1 MESKEKLSSTKKTA
15 NKETVKK
22 EVKTNKTLA
31 TSTAKKTSANNKK
44 SATDSNKKLLK
55 ETTKTE
61 AKLNTKSSA
70 KKQPTSAAK
79 KVSAKLAPSKNA
91 KNSAKTVAQQK
102 ANNASNQLD
111 MAKKG
116 LKEVSKQSNNTK
128 KETIT
133 LATEKSLKEEQS
145 TVENSNRKN
154 IDILNDNNLKNVETN
169 NSLQAKTTQNQ
180 TVLNEE
186 NNKTKVL
193 YVVSECHPFCAT
205 GGLADVAE
213 GLPKFINNNSNIDM
227 RVVLPLYSDIPSMYR
242 DNFKFLGY
250 KYVPVA
256 WRNVYCGVF
265 TYTLNGVTYYFLDNE
280 YYFKRGGGIYSY
292 YDDGERFA
300 FTSRAVL
307 ELISLMNFNP
317 NIIHCND
324 WQSAL
329 IPIYL
334 KTVYANN
341 PNFNKI
347 KTVFTLHN
355 TEYQGKFD
363 IKIISDLFGIDARY
377 TSLLEYNKDLNLV
390 KGAICCCDKF
400 TTVSPSYS
408 QEILSPEH
416 SNGLDPILR
425 QNAYKICGILNA
437 IDCEFYDPKTDNVLY
452 KNYDVNSIQEKCEN
466 KLAIQKELG
475 LEVNKDVPMMCIV
488 TRMAKHKGLDLIKTC
503 MEGIVANNSV
513 QFIAVGGGDREYED
527 YFKYLQSKYPTKVKA
542 LLGYSNTWGRKA
554 YGASDIFI
562 MPSKSEPCGLSQMV
576 ASRYGAIPIVRETG
590 GLRDSMWD
598 FGCEGGGN
606 AYTFH
611 NYNIQDLV
619 YSITRALNDYKN
631 KTDWQNKMK
640 ICMSRDFSWKVS
652 ANGYISI
659 YNELSK

>member
-1 MESKEKLSSTKKTA
+1 MESKEKELSTKKTA
-15 NKETVKK
+15 GNNATKKSTQVKKESVKKVAKKPTVTKAKTQGATTSKTTTKKVASSTKTKQVASQKAKNTAKTVKK
-22 EVKTNKTLA
+22 VSTSKTTPVKKSVKKADIEKKDNIVLTTEKPQEKEITRLEISDQKVVNITNKTNVVKEEVNKQTNENLQKVEA
-31 TSTAKKTSANNKK
+31 VKQDNKK
-44 SATDSNKKLLK
+44 
-55 ETTKTE
+55 
-61 AKLNTKSSA
+61 
-70 KKQPTSAAK
+70 
-79 KVSAKLAPSKNA
+79 
-91 KNSAKTVAQQK
+91 
-102 ANNASNQLD
+102 
-111 MAKKG
+111 
-116 LKEVSKQSNNTK
+116 
-128 KETIT
+128 I
-133 LATEKSLKEEQS
+133 
-145 TVENSNRKN
+145 
-154 IDILNDNNLKNVETN
+154 
-169 NSLQAKTTQNQ
+169 
-180 TVLNEE
+180 
-186 NNKTKVL
+186 KVL

-213 GLPKFINNNSNIDM
+213 GLPKYINNNSDIDM
-227 RVVLPLYSDIPSMYR
+227 RVVLPMYSDIPSVYR
-242 DNFKFLGY
+242 EKFKFLGY

-265 TYTLNGVTYYFLDNE
+265 TYSLNGVTYYFLDNE

-307 ELISLMNFNP
+307 ELISLMDFIP

-334 KTVYANN
+334 KTIYVNN
-341 PNFNKI
+341 PYYNKI

-363 IKIISDLFGIDARY
+363 IKIISDLFGIDAKY

-400 TTVSPSYS
+400 TTVSPTYA
-408 QEILSPEH
+408 QEILTPEH

-437 IDCEFYDPKTDNVLY
+437 IDCDFYNPKTDNVLY
-452 KNYDVNSIQEKCEN
+452 KNYDVKTMQDKCEN

-475 LEVNKDVPMMCIV
+475 LEVNKDIPMMCIV

-503 MEGIVANNSV
+503 MENIVANRPI
-513 QFIAVGGGDREYED
+513 QFVAVGGGDREYED
-527 YFKYLQSKYPTKVKA
+527 YFRYLQGKYPSKVKA
-542 LLGYSNTWGRKA
+542 LLGYSNVWGRKA
-554 YGASDIFI
+554 YGASDIFL
-562 MPSKSEPCGLSQMV
+562 MPSKSEPCGISQMI

-590 GLRDSMWD
+590 GLKDSMWD
-598 FGCEGGGN
+598 FGCPNGGN
-606 AYTFH
+606 AYTFR
-611 NYNIQDLV
+611 NYNTGDLV
-619 YSITRALNDYKN
+619 YSITRALNDYSN
-631 KTDWQNKMK
+631 KADWQNKMK
-640 ICMSRDFSWKVS
+640 ICMLRDFSWKVS

>member
-1 MESKEKLSSTKKTA
+1 MESKENKTSKKTA
-15 NKETVKK
+15 KSTVVKKVAETQKIEAKNSVKSLGKTNKK
-22 EVKTNKTLA
+22 EV
-31 TSTAKKTSANNKK
+31 
-44 SATDSNKKLLK
+44 
-55 ETTKTE
+55 
-61 AKLNTKSSA
+61 TKSSEKA
-70 KKQPTSAAK
+70 GTNLQKATPKKASEAVTK
-79 KVSAKLAPSKNA
+79 KDVGLVSKKSTTVASPVKNA
-91 KNSAKTVAQQK
+91 KKSPVASKVANTTKQSLKTDSTKINKNSKEKHGINNQNSALKIVLEKPAEDEKNYNVNILESSANLIDNNST
-102 ANNASNQLD
+102 NNAKNNIQNNQNSVTEN
-111 MAKKG
+111 G
-116 LKEVSKQSNNTK
+116 K
-128 KETIT
+128 KE
-133 LATEKSLKEEQS
+133 K
-145 TVENSNRKN
+145 
-154 IDILNDNNLKNVETN
+154 DNNKI
-169 NSLQAKTTQNQ
+169 
-180 TVLNEE
+180 
-186 NNKTKVL
+186 KVL

-213 GLPKFINNNSNIDM
+213 GLPKFINKNSNIDM
-227 RVVLPLYSDIPSMYR
+227 RVVLPLYSDIPTEYR
-242 DNFKFLGY
+242 NDFKFLGY

-265 TYTLNGVTYYFLDNE
+265 TYNLNNVSYYFLDNE

-307 ELISLMNFNP
+307 ELISLMDFTP
-317 NIIHCND
+317 DIIHCND

-334 KTVYANN
+334 KTIYVNN

-363 IKIISDLFGIDARY
+363 LNIISDLFGIDARY
-377 TSLLEYNKDLNLV
+377 KGLLEYNKDLNLV

-400 TTVSPSYS
+400 TTVSPTYA

-416 SNGLDPILR
+416 SNGLDSILK
-425 QNAYKICGILNA
+425 QNSFKIRGILNA
-437 IDCEFYDPKTDNVLY
+437 IDCEFYNPETDKVLY
-452 KNYDVNSIQEKCEN
+452 KNYNLNTIDFKCEN

-475 LEVNKDVPMMCIV
+475 LEINKDIPMMCIV
-488 TRMAKHKGLDLIKTC
+488 TRMAKHKGLDLIKYC
-503 MEGIVANNSV
+503 MEGIVANRPV
-513 QFIAVGGGDREYED
+513 QFVAVGGGDREYED
-527 YFKYLQSKYPTKVKA
+527 YFRYLQSKYPSKVKA

-576 ASRYGAIPIVRETG
+576 ASRYGVVPIVRETG
-590 GLRDSMWD
+590 GLKDSMWD

-611 NYNIQDLV
+611 NYNTDDLV
-619 YSITRALNDYKN
+619 YSITRALNDYSN
-631 KTDWQNKMK
+631 KEDWRNKIK

-652 ANGYISI
+652 ANDYILM
-659 YNELSK
+659 YNELSN

>member
-1 MESKEKLSSTKKTA
+1 MESKEKELSTKKTA
-15 NKETVKK
+15 SNNATKKSTQVKK
-22 EVKTNKTLA
+22 ESTKKVSENVVKKPSVTKAKTQGVTTSKTATKKLASSTKTKQVASQKAKNAAKTIKKATASKTAPANKSVKKADIEKKDNIVLTTEKPQEKEITRLEISEQKVVNITNKT
-31 TSTAKKTSANNKK
+31 N
-44 SATDSNKKLLK
+44 
-55 ETTKTE
+55 
-61 AKLNTKSSA
+61 
-70 KKQPTSAAK
+70 
-79 KVSAKLAPSKNA
+79 V
-91 KNSAKTVAQQK
+91 V
-102 ANNASNQLD
+102 
-111 MAKKG
+111 
-116 LKEVSKQSNNTK
+116 
-128 KETIT
+128 
-133 LATEKSLKEEQS
+133 KEEVNKA
-145 TVENSNRKN
+145 TNEN
-154 IDILNDNNLKNVETN
+154 
-169 NSLQAKTTQNQ
+169 LQKLEVVKQDD
-180 TVLNEE
+180 
-186 NNKTKVL
+186 KKIKVL

-213 GLPKFINNNSNIDM
+213 GLPKYINNNSDIDM
-227 RVVLPLYSDIPSMYR
+227 RVVLPMYSDIPSVYR
-242 DNFKFLGY
+242 EKFKFLGY

-265 TYTLNGVTYYFLDNE
+265 TYSLNGVTYYFLDNE

-307 ELISLMNFNP
+307 ELISLMDFVP

-334 KTVYANN
+334 KTIYVNN
-341 PNFNKI
+341 PYYNKI

-363 IKIISDLFGIDARY
+363 IKIISDLFGIDAKY

-400 TTVSPSYS
+400 TTVSPTYA
-408 QEILSPEH
+408 QEILTPEH

-437 IDCEFYDPKTDNVLY
+437 IDCDFYNPKTDNVLY
-452 KNYDVNSIQEKCEN
+452 KNYDVKTMQDKCEN

-475 LEVNKDVPMMCIV
+475 LEVNKDIPMMCIV

-503 MEGIVANNSV
+503 MENIVANRPI
-513 QFIAVGGGDREYED
+513 QFVAVGGGDREYED
-527 YFKYLQSKYPTKVKA
+527 YFRYLQGKYPNKVKA
-542 LLGYSNTWGRKA
+542 LLGYSNVWGRKA
-554 YGASDIFI
+554 YGASDIFL
-562 MPSKSEPCGLSQMV
+562 MPSKSEPCGISQMI

-590 GLRDSMWD
+590 GLKDSMWD
-598 FGCEGGGN
+598 FGCSNGGN
-606 AYTFH
+606 AYTFR
-611 NYNIQDLV
+611 NYNTGDLV
-619 YSITRALNDYKN
+619 YSITRALNDYSN
-631 KTDWQNKMK
+631 KAEWQNKMK
-640 ICMSRDFSWKVS
+640 ICMLRDFSWKVS